1 MWKFLTDESLFTC
14 RNEEQHTSNKSQTG
28 TDTDIDIDTDTDIE
42 NGFRVL
48 DQLTKLKADEA
59 VLCY

>member
-14 RNEEQHTSNKSQTG
+14 RNEEHTSNKSQTG
-28 TDTDIDIDTDTDIE
+28 TDTDIDIDTDTHIE

-48 DQLTKLKADEA
+48 DQLTKLRADEA